1 MAIKHG
7 AKLILAVF
15 ACSMTVGL
23 AAAQKQEFRYSV
35 GTGASVTIVN
45 DYGPVTVTAANSRQ
59 VVVSAV
65 PASNKVEIDNSQN
78 GNRVEVRTH
87 FLQRAGQD
95 DGRVE
100 YDVQVPP
107 DAAVTVRSATGPI
120 RVEKLR
126 GDLALEGDSA
136 AIDVRDISGGMLR
149 ARSVGGPIT
158 LSNVNNAYIELTS
171 ISGNIT
177 LTNVTAPK
185 FTANATKSTIT
196 YTGNFGGHGDYSLT
210 NHSGDINVTLPADA
224 SVDLTARS
232 ISGSVLNDFPFQPK
246 THTAFAADA
255 RSYAGTSNA
264 GASVVRLRSFTGTIR
279 VKKQ

>member
-7 AKLILAVF
+7 AKLMVAIF
-15 ACSMTVGL
+15 ACTMTVGL

-35 GTGASVTIVN
+35 GPGASVTIVN
-45 DYGPVTVTAANSRQ
+45 DYGPVTVTAANGRQ
-59 VVVSAV
+59 VVVSAT
-65 PASNKVEIDNSQN
+65 PASNKIEIDKSQN

-95 DGRVE
+95 DGRVD
-100 YDVQVPP
+100 YDVQVPA

-136 AIDVRDISGGMLR
+136 AIDVRDVSGGMLR

-185 FTANATKSTIT
+185 LTANATKSTIS

-210 NHSGDINVTLPADA
+210 NHSGEINVTLPADA

-232 ISGSVLNDFPFQPK
+232 ISGSVVNDFPFQPK
-246 THTAFAADA
+246 THTAFAADP